1 VVNLTTPVPLDAG
14 ILAVLDLGGAFVF
27 ALSGALLATRK
38 RFDIVGLV
46 VLAELTAIGGGIMR
60 DVVIGAVPPAA
71 LASASYVAIAF
82 GAAVLTF
89 FFHRP
94 LEWLARPVLFFDAA
108 GLALYCVAGTSKALA
123 YGIGPLPAIAL
134 GVTTAVGGG
143 VLRDLLAGETPTVLR
158 RDSELY
164 AVPAFVGALIVVA
177 THSQH
182 IYDAPAAGA
191 AVGTAFGLRILA
203 LWRNWRAPAP
213 RVRAGPEER

>member
-1 VVNLTTPVPLDAG
+1 
-14 ILAVLDLGGAFVF
+14 
-27 ALSGALLATRK
+27 
-38 RFDIVGLV
+38 
-46 VLAELTAIGGGIMR
+46 M
-60 DVVIGAVPPAA
+60 
-71 LASASYVAIAF
+71 
-82 GAAVLTF
+82 LTF

-94 LEWLARPVLFFDAA
+94 LERLARPVMVFDAA

-143 VLRDLLAGETPTVLR
+143 ILRDLLAGETPAVLR

-164 AVPAFVGALIVVA
+164 AVPALVGALIVVA
-177 THSQH
+177 THSLH
-182 IYDAPAAGA
+182 AYDAPAAGI

-213 RVRAGPEER
+213 RVNTGPEVVQR